1 MDFEELLSLIKVRE
15 YVINNIALPTIDRKT
30 VNELNGIL
38 LLLDQKII
46 GMLTGPDFKEYIGY
60 KNVEEA
66 KRAAAHITNIYS
78 GIDSKNNMLHRDIR
92 NSKIDKK

>member
-1 MDFEELLSLIKVRE
+1 MDFEELLSLIKIRE
-15 YVINNIALPTIDRKT
+15 YVVHNVALPTIDRKT

-46 GMLTGPDFKEYIGY
+46 GILTGSEFKDYIGY

-66 KRAAAHITNIYS
+66 KRQAAHVTNIYS
-78 GIDSKNNMLHRDIR
+78 GIDNKNSALHRSIR
-92 NSKIDKK
+92 NIKDK